1 MSHTIVNA
9 RFLKQ
14 YLPHHTI
21 AFHVR
26 NCPWF
31 ELKEGQTHS
40 VRNMSDAEL
49 REAIIEDLLTMARLD
64 IGYVSL
70 AELTLLI
77 TSGDQYDRIREQM
90 GHPDITSRVLQVGNR
105 FKIRFTRD
113 NLKGAFD
120 FVGIYNELNPL
131 VEA

>member
-1 MSHTIVNA
+1 MSHIILNA

-14 YLPHHTI
+14 YLSHHTI
-21 AFHVR
+21 AFHGR

-31 ELKEGQTHS
+31 ELKEGTGHS

-64 IGYVSL
+64 IGYISL
-70 AELTLLI
+70 KELTRLI
-77 TSGDQYDRIREQM
+77 TSGDQHDRIREQM
-90 GHPDITSRVLQVGNR
+90 GHHDIASRVLRVGDR

-113 NLKGAFD
+113 NLKEAFD

-131 VEA
+131 AEA